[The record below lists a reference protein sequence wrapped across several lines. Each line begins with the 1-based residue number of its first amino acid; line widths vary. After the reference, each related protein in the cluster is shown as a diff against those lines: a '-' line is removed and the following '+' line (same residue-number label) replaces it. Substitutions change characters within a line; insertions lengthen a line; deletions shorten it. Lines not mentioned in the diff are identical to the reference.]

1 MSDAD
6 LMQNPVW
13 YKKWWSQCKLLLW
26 KNWRISIRNQRGTIT
41 QMCAPAA
48 FIIILFILQN
58 SIQGNTQRYDFFDKV
73 HHQDIKSIEN
83 IPHCVVGPDNDQ
95 CWTMVYSPNN
105 SAIADEIMRLVA
117 QNNHPPI
124 PQSSIRA
131 FATPQDIDTFLYENL
146 NTTQSAVLWDIQFD
160 GLGRVTDI
168 SYVLQINQTSQYS
181 HGIEIKIGPS
191 IFTPTQYAIDKAIV
205 EYLAANQTIQ
215 VEYEA
220 KIVNFAHPEI
230 LTVNII
236 GEQGP
241 IWFFAALMFN
251 FVVGVGAIVQEKE
264 QKLRAI
270 MQIMGLYDSVYW
282 LTWFITLTA
291 YSTATVMILIVF
303 GCIFQFHFF
312 LKNAF
317 GLYFFLMELFALSLV
332 SMTFLISTIVKK
344 ASNSTGIGFLI
355 FILGFFIQIASAIV
369 YSDSAS
375 PTVRNLFS
383 LFSPA
388 VFTVGLQNLGLAT
401 EKESYQGLR
410 WSSVNDQE
418 AIPGGVISFAEI
430 YGWLILDFFLYL
442 IIALYLDNVMPNAY
456 GVSRRWYYFL
466 TPSYW
471 TGKSRPSES
480 SAVKS
485 SELTETELKD
495 MDEDVKAER
504 DSVVKNDLPAHTAV
518 VVNRLTKIYEAPN
531 KCCGCT
537 TGDPYLAVNELCL
550 NIQSD
555 TLLCLL
561 GPNGAGKTTTIHM
574 LVGFHGATAGDATIF
589 GHSVTENVQEVQKMI
604 GLCPQF
610 DILWNELTGVEHL
623 YLFAGLRNIPKDK
636 IEAEATRLLEE
647 VELTEAAHVRSTMY
661 SGGMRRRLSVAIS
674 LIGNP
679 RIVFLDEPTTGM
691 DPVSRRKVWNT
702 IERAKKDKV
711 IVLTTHSMEE
721 ADVLGDKI
729 AIMAKGRLQCVGSSL
744 RLKQRFGAGYRVA
757 VGTHDPLVNDV
768 IKYFESNITGAKVQG
783 KPVGGYVNFTI
794 PRTSNKELVP
804 FFDGLEQH
812 KQELGIHDLQ
822 LSLTTLEEVF
832 LTVAEHAELKKLTQF
847 MVDQEETSPDVP
859 KKKRKFSLFK
869 KHHEDEDLE
878 AQSDNHVRRR
888 DQFKAL
894 FIKSWILQK
903 REVKT
908 NICQILTPIILIIAL
923 YLLNLLVNNI
933 IDPTPIPKIL
943 NPETTLPFHFLS
955 QPSITDNWWTVR
967 EEVIANGSILP
978 YTYKDGSLGDYAA
991 GTGFLGL
998 LNPPATEQFPH
1009 KFDEFSEFGR
1019 TLNDSLEE
1027 SSHNMSIHY
1036 QYFSSK
1042 DAVDDFVY
1050 DSHDSGFPQVV
1061 GGYVFDDNFNPS
1073 TYQFIYAVMYNFS
1086 LTFARDIPFFVNR
1099 MTNAVGKTLPFPISI
1114 IMTGLK
1120 TFPSESKSADIDLVT
1135 LAGSF
1140 FYILILHQLFPVF
1153 MANIVYEKESK
1164 IKDMMDMMGL
1174 KTDIYW
1180 IVTYIFDLILY
1191 VLVILFLILAGYVF
1205 QFRLFTINAFG
1216 SYFLLFIIW
1225 GNVLIA
1231 QSFLFSVIFSSKK
1244 TALIVGYFYI
1254 LGVALICGVLVDN
1267 YVSDIGGVSSSTLF
1281 GISIV
1286 PPFALYRGLV
1296 YLAAEVAWEGPGYTM
1311 SSITNSAVNLGAVYG
1326 FLIVEWIVM
1335 MLFWVYLQQV
1345 VPSGWGVK
1353 KHPLFFLGFGK
1364 RSLNDTSDF
1373 KIDPEKHDV
1382 IAERD
1387 RVHQHEDPNAVR
1399 VLDLRKVYPALDGN
1413 PPKVAVQGV
1422 SFGVDQNSCLGV
1434 LGHNGA
1440 GKTTTINM
1448 LIGLIEPTAGNAI
1461 VRGKSLVDDLN
1472 SIYTFIGICP
1482 QHDILWDNLTGKE
1495 HLEFYGRIKNLKG
1508 KELKRQIKSILQKVN
1523 LYDARNKYSTKYSGG
1538 MKRRLS
1544 VAISLIGN
1552 PKVIYLDEPSTGL
1565 DPKSRQDLWG
1575 VINEAKQTA
1584 SVLLTTHSMEEADA
1598 ICDRLMIMADGE
1610 IQCIGVSADLK
1621 KRFGEGY
1628 KLSVQVARGMSD
1640 QPAHEFIKKLIPEA
1654 ILLNELAGTRNYE
1667 VSKEHV
1673 TLEAVFKAME
1683 ENKDKLNI
1691 TDWAI
1696 TNTTLEEVFLKIS
1709 MEEEAQKKKR
1719 ITTTITMELPRPL
1732 SKWLI
1737 QAALIQSNMSN
1748 CK

>member
-1191 VLVILFLILAGYVF
+1191 VLVILFLILA
-1205 QFRLFTINAFG
+1205 
-1216 SYFLLFIIW
+1216 
-1225 GNVLIA
+1225 
-1231 QSFLFSVIFSSKK
+1231 
-1244 TALIVGYFYI
+1244 
-1254 LGVALICGVLVDN
+1254 
-1267 YVSDIGGVSSSTLF
+1267 
-1281 GISIV
+1281 
-1286 PPFALYRGLV
+1286 
-1296 YLAAEVAWEGPGYTM
+1296 
-1311 SSITNSAVNLGAVYG
+1311 
-1326 FLIVEWIVM
+1326 
-1335 MLFWVYLQQV
+1335 
-1345 VPSGWGVK
+1345 
-1353 KHPLFFLGFGK
+1353 
-1364 RSLNDTSDF
+1364 
-1373 KIDPEKHDV
+1373 
-1382 IAERD
+1382 
-1387 RVHQHEDPNAVR
+1387 
-1399 VLDLRKVYPALDGN
+1399 RKVYPALDGN